1 MCRVL
6 HIVNSDNDNDKVE
19 DEEHPIQQ
27 HKPSHCSSS
36 RQATGSDLDDS
47 DEDEDAQAQDLDED
61 EDEDDGLH
69 HLHASQVGAT
79 LQQEV
84 KYFETC

>member
-47 DEDEDAQAQDLDED
+47 DEDED
-61 EDEDDGLH
+61 EDDGLH

-84 KYFETC
+84 KSFETC